1 MKRYANYLSFH
12 LFLIVIVT
20 SFLSSCGNMATKKQI
35 DANIIKTK
43 DENRQDSIKKQE
55 ELIVFGSMRFGMNL
69 LEFQNSKVDFIEKCK
84 DYHDNDK
91 KYYDLKIGDY
101 TFRYIDG
108 YFYKEKLYYV
118 KISGKSIGY
127 KVYDNNMK
135 IEYDGLF
142 NVLKNKY
149 GNPTSDIGFP
159 SWASISDGE
168 RSGTADWFIGDK
180 TIIMSM
186 ECKDNSYMLNLIVHQ
201 PSISKLIEE
210 EEDVKKQNAIKKGVD
225 VL

>member
-1 MKRYANYLSFH
+1 MIRHTNYLPSH

-20 SFLSSCGNMATKKQI
+20 SFLFSCGNMASKKPVE
-35 DANIIKTK
+35 KTK
-43 DENRQDSIKKQE
+43 DEIRLDSIKKQE
-55 ELIVFGSMRFGMNL
+55 EMIVLGSMRFGMNL

-84 DYHDNDK
+84 DYHDNNK
-91 KYYDLKIGDY
+91 EYYDLKIGDY
-101 TFRYIDG
+101 TFRDIDG

-118 KISGKSIGY
+118 IIRGKSIGY

-142 NVLKNKY
+142 NILKNKY
-149 GNPTSDIGFP
+149 GYPTDNLGFP

-168 RSGTADWFIGDK
+168 RSGTSVWLMGDK

-186 ECKDNSYMLNLIVHQ
+186 ECKDNSYTLNLIIHQ
-201 PSISKLIEE
+201 PSISQLIGE

>member
-1 MKRYANYLSFH
+1 
-12 LFLIVIVT
+12 
-20 SFLSSCGNMATKKQI
+20 MATKKPAEI
-35 DANIIKTK
+35 NIIKTK
-43 DENRQDSIKKQE
+43 DEISRDSINKKE
-55 ELIVFGSMRFGMNL
+55 ELIVFGSMRFGMSNA
-69 LEFQNSKVDFIEKCK
+69 EFEKSKNEFMEKCK
-84 DYHDNDK
+84 V
-91 KYYDLKIGDY
+91 YYGDCKGCYQRKIGDY
-101 TFRYIDG
+101 EFLRIYG

-127 KVYDNNMK
+127 EVYDNNMK

-149 GNPTSDIGFP
+149 GYPTDNLGFP

-168 RSGTADWFIGDK
+168 RSGTTVWLMGDK

-186 ECKDNSYMLNLIVHQ
+186 ECKDNSYKLNLIIHQ
-201 PSISKLIEE
+201 PSISELIEKE
-210 EEDVKKQNAIKKGVD
+210 HEIKKQNAIKKGVD